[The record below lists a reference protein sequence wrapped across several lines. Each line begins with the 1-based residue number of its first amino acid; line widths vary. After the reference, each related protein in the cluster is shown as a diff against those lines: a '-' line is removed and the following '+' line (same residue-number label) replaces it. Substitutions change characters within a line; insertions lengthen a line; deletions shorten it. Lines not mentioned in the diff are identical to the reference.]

1 MNRFIELKDYD
12 ATMHRDI
19 LDALTREDKALP
31 EICADRAVGEMRG
44 YLSARYDCDRLFA
57 ATGTGRNPVVLMM
70 ALDIAAY
77 HLFSIHNP
85 QKMSQVRKDRY
96 DRAVEWM
103 KGVQR
108 GYVLI
113 DGAPSLPEPGQSG
126 NSPFQMKSNPKRR
139 NHF

>member
-57 ATGTGRNPVVLMM
+57 ATGTDRNPVVLMM

-108 GYVLI
+108 GTSSSTGRLVCPNR
-113 DGAPSLPEPGQSG
+113 GAAGTRPI
-126 NSPFQMKSNPKRR
+126 K
-139 NHF
+139 

>member
-1 MNRFIELKDYD
+1 MSRFIELKDYD
-12 ATMHRDI
+12 ATVHRDI
-19 LDALTREDKALP
+19 LDALTREDKTLP

-44 YLSARYDCDRLFA
+44 YLSARYDCDKLFSA
-57 ATGTGRNPVVLMM
+57 SGGRRNPVVLMM

-96 DRAVEWM
+96 ERAVEWM
-103 KGVQR
+103 KGVCR
-108 GYVLI
+108 GDVII
-113 DGAPSLPEPGQSG
+113 DGAPRLDEPGYSG
-126 NSPFQMKSNPKRR
+126 NSPFLMRSNPKRR